1 MKLTEEHRDFF
12 SVDFRIWTPAHCIS
26 LDCKMGAGIAV
37 PIKKKF
43 HLSSLKDTIDS
54 SPLPVPVGTAVYHNG
69 VYNLI
74 TKKKYHGKP
83 TYDTLTKSLVSMLLH
98 MEQQKIYKVV
108 MPKIGCGLDRLQ
120 WPKVREIIKDVFQNF
135 DEAEILV
142 CYK

>member
-1 MKLTEEHRDFF
+1 MKLIEQHRDLF
-12 SVDFRIWTPAHCIS
+12 SVDFKTWTPAHCIS

-37 PIKKKF
+37 PMKKKF
-43 HLSSLKDTIDS
+43 SLGNLQEKIDS
-54 SPLPVPVGTAVYHNG
+54 LPIPVLIGTAVYHNG

-74 TKKKYHGKP
+74 TKKKYYGKP

-98 MEQQKIYKVV
+98 MEQHGIYKIV

-120 WPKVREIIKDVFQNF
+120 WPRVREIIQEVFINF

>member
-1 MKLTEEHRDFF
+1 MKFEEQHRDFF
-12 SVDFRIWTPAHCIS
+12 SVNFKEWTPAHCIS
-26 LDCKMGAGIAV
+26 LDCKMGAGIAL

-43 HLSSLKDTIDS
+43 NLSSLDAKIKSIDIS
-54 SPLPVPVGTAVYHNG
+54 VPIGTAIYHNG

-83 TYDTLTKSLVSMLLH
+83 TYDTLTKALVSMLIH
-98 MEQQKIYKVV
+98 MEQEGIYKIV
-108 MPKIGCGLDRLQ
+108 MPKIGSGLDRLQ
-120 WPKVREIIKDVFQNF
+120 WPRVREIIHEVFENF